1 MQASLRRISA
11 TKALTQPPLPFDLD
25 QYNRLA
31 DEIRELNVTLEY
43 RYPGESHV
51 S

>member
-1 MQASLRRISA
+1 ME
-11 TKALTQPPLPFDLD
+11 K
-25 QYNRLA
+25 YNRLA

-43 RYPGESHV
+43 RYPGESNV

>member
-1 MQASLRRISA
+1 LKRISA
-11 TKALTQPPLPFDLD
+11 AKSLAQPPLPLDLD
-25 QYNRLA
+25 KYNRLA